1 MDSRRD
7 SLQDL
12 GGLARQ
18 AMIDHGLQPDFSRE
32 AMAETGRLAAPADP
46 PPGVADLTGLLWCSI
61 DNDDSR
67 DLDQLTAGEPLAD
80 GGARILVA
88 IADVDALVKKG
99 SAIDHHARTNTTS
112 VYTAAR
118 IFPMLPEKLST
129 NLTSLNAGEK
139 RLALVVDMT
148 VSADGEITG
157 ARHYAAAVFNHAKLA
172 YNAVAAWLD
181 DAGPAPAAVAAVP
194 GLDAALRLQDRVA
207 LAMRRKRQE
216 HGALRLETI
225 EARPVYENDRLVD
238 MKPDQR
244 NRAKDLIE
252 DFMIAANV
260 STARFL
266 SDKGYPTIRRVLVV
280 PRRWDRIVYL
290 AAEYGTKLP
299 REPSAPALDAFL
311 EDRRVHDPVHFPDI
325 SLSIVKMLGSGEYQ
339 LELPGRG
346 GEGHFGLSLR
356 DYTHSTAPNRRY
368 PDLIA
373 QRLLKA
379 ALAGAAVP
387 YSNDELSALAAHCTL
402 QEDNADK
409 VERQVRK
416 SAAALILA
424 SRIGTRYDAIVTG
437 ASEKGTWVRISGPT
451 AEGKLVRGF
460 EGLDVG
466 DKVRVELL
474 RTDIQRGFIDFGR
487 APERRS

>member
-1 MDSRRD
+1 MDSRRNP
-7 SLQDL
+7 LQDL
-12 GGLARQ
+12 SGIARQ
-18 AMIDHGLQPDFSRE
+18 AMLDHGLQPEFPPE
-32 AMAETGRLAAPADP
+32 ALAEVARMTGPATP
-46 PPGVADLTGLLWCSI
+46 KPGEQDLTGILWCSI

-67 DLDQLTAGEPLAD
+67 DLDQLSAGEALAD

-99 SAIDHHARTNTTS
+99 SAVDHHARTNTTS

-129 NLTSLNAGEK
+129 NLTSLNAGER
-139 RLALVVDMT
+139 RLALVVDMKVT
-148 VSADGEITG
+148 ADGVVTE
-157 ARHYAAAVFNHAKLA
+157 ARHYPATVFNHAKLA

-181 DAGPAPAAVAAVP
+181 GEGPVPAAVAAVP
-194 GLDAALRLQDRVA
+194 GLDAALKLQDEMA
-207 LAMRRKRQE
+207 MAMRRRRQE
-216 HGALRLETI
+216 RGALQLETI

-260 STARFL
+260 ATAEFL
-266 SDKGYPTIRRVLVV
+266 GAKGFPTIRRVLVV
-280 PRRWDRIVYL
+280 PRRWDRIVLL

-299 REPSAPALDAFL
+299 REPDAPALDAFL
-311 EDRRVHDPVHFPDI
+311 TERRANDPAHFPDI
-325 SLSIVKMLGSGEYQ
+325 SLAVVKMLGSGEYA

-379 ALAGAAVP
+379 AIAGEAVP
-387 YSNDELSALAAHCTL
+387 YSNDDLSALAAHCTL

-409 VERQVRK
+409 VERQIRK

-424 SRIGTRYDAIVTG
+424 SRIGSRYDAIVTG
-437 ASEKGTWVRISGPT
+437 ASDKGTWVRIGGPT

-466 DKVRVELL
+466 DKVRVELI
-474 RTDIQRGFIDFGR
+474 RTDIQRGFIDFSR
-487 APERRS
+487 VAERR